1 MGGLITHLSA
11 GLLGAIVIYFIL
23 HKLESPSK
31 FIYGGVF
38 ILGNIIP
45 DLVDFGIL
53 GIRMGV
59 FDPAEIMKNPLF
71 DTYAVFGHTFSNWA
85 LMALIFVAIVLFL
98 YEIEKISK
106 KVLVAILV
114 STALFLIGIF
124 IHLRIDAL
132 IIETS
137 YWV

>member
-1 MGGLITHLSA
+1 MQMGGLITHLSA

-59 FDPAEIMKNPLF
+59 FDPAEIMKNPRSRS
-71 DTYAVFGHTFSNWA
+71 AK
-85 LMALIFVAIVLFL
+85 MRIF
-98 YEIEKISK
+98 EKNEKFK
-106 KVLVAILV
+106 K
-114 STALFLIGIF
+114 SD
-124 IHLRIDAL
+124 R
-132 IIETS
+132 
-137 YWV
+137 